1 MSSIEIYMKIE
12 DQWDIFM
19 ENHQR
24 KKEKKVKAAGVRAR
38 KAIGEIKKLASQY
51 RTACLN
57 ESKQL

>member
-1 MSSIEIYMKIE
+1 MKIE